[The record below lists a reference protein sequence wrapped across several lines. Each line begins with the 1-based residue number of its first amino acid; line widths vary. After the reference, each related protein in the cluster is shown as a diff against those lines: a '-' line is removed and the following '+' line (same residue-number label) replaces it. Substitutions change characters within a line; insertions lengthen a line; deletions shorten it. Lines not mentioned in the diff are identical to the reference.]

1 MLSQNDFKEQ
11 ITKDLQQD
19 EILHTTEVELPSDFS
34 LKPKTK
40 PKRNLTI
47 SDEERKRRAEQLKKL
62 NEKRS
67 DDAAER
73 KEVELTFK
81 EKAMKEK
88 LRVLEEKKKEVKAR
102 NAAKKKEEAPKA
114 EPKAEPKPEPIAEP
128 KKQKKPKKAVKVV
141 VETSSDSSEYS
152 SSGDSGSSDES
163 EVIFISKKKKPT
175 KVKDQPLTKA
185 KEEPPTPAIKLLPP
199 CVFKFV

>member
-40 PKRNLTI
+40 PKRNVTI

-88 LRVLEEKKKEVKAR
+88 LRVIEEKKKEVKAR
-102 NAAKKKEEAPKA
+102 NAAKKKEEAPK
-114 EPKAEPKPEPIAEP
+114 PEPIAEP
-128 KKQKKPKKAVKVV
+128 KKQKKTKKAVKVV
-141 VETSSDSSEYS
+141 VETSSDSSDYS
-152 SSGDSGSSDES
+152 SSGDSSSSSNDSS

-175 KVKDQPLTKA
+175 KVKEQPLTKA
-185 KEEPPTPAIKLLPP
+185 KEEPPTPTIKLLPP